1 MPSMNIH
8 TIDLEFQGTKQV
20 VACYA
25 LESNE
30 GWVLVDPGPAS
41 CIPALERGL
50 ATLGADVSELRAI
63 VLTHIHLDHAGASGT
78 LLERNSA
85 ELLVHTKGAKHLISP
100 ERLLSSATKIYGD
113 QMERLW
119 GEMLPID
126 PLRVRAISGD
136 PAETVSIANLELEAF
151 YTPGH
156 AVHHLAWKC
165 GDALFCGDVAGIR
178 MISAQSSRP
187 PTPPPDIDLE
197 AWRSSLDTLEGL
209 GAKTLYLTHFGAFE
223 DVESHLKDFRLNLE
237 RDFSVARAGIEKG
250 LQGEDLYAYFRG
262 RVESD
267 LYLEGG
273 TELVDRYQMNAPL
286 WMSLQGLERYWGKKL
301 LKE

>member
-1 MPSMNIH
+1 MNIH

-25 LESNE
+25 LESSE
-30 GWVLVDPGPAS
+30 GWVLVDPGPSS

-50 ATLGADVSELRAI
+50 AALGADVSQIFAI
-63 VLTHIHLDHAGASGT
+63 VLTHIHLDHAGACGT

-85 ELLVHTKGAKHLISP
+85 ELYVHTKGAKHLISP
-100 ERLLSSATKIYGD
+100 ERLLSSATQIYGD

-119 GEMLPID
+119 GGVLPID
-126 PLRVRAISGD
+126 PSRVRMISGD
-136 PAETVSIANLELEAF
+136 PAETVFIANLELEAF

-156 AVHHLAWKC
+156 AVHHLAWKY

-178 MISAQSSRP
+178 MIPAQSARA

-197 AWRSSLDTLEGL
+197 AWRNSLDTPERIQ
-209 GAKTLYLTHFGAFE
+209 AKTLYLTHYGAYT
-223 DVESHLKDFRLNLE
+223 DVAQHLKDFRFNLE
-237 RDFSVARAGIEKG
+237 SDFRVARAGIEKG
-250 LQGEDLYAYFRG
+250 LQGEDLYTYFRD
-262 RVESD
+262 RVEYD

-286 WMSLQGLERYWGKKL
+286 WMSLQGLERYWGKKS